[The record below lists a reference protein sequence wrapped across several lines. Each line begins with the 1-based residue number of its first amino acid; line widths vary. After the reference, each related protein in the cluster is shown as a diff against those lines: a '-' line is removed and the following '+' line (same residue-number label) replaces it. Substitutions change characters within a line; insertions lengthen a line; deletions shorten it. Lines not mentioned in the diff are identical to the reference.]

1 MSLSQNHLYHQI
13 LSDSSSFTFL
23 TLLFSPQKISSIYF
37 LCTTCFR
44 TQAFVTCL
52 LFSNIFVPKHCI
64 ILPLS
69 EVADN
74 RGKMNVSIFASF
86 LLDFQNLSISPLL
99 EVRSGLSE
107 IEALVRHPG
116 PDSIRDFQSDQ
127 PLKSTNSYNVSNFCF
142 NSTNYVWQCFK

>member
-13 LSDSSSFTFL
+13 LSGSSLFSFL
-23 TLLFSPQKISSIYF
+23 TLLFSPSQNQ
-37 LCTTCFR
+37 L
-44 TQAFVTCL
+44 
-52 LFSNIFVPKHCI
+52 NIFSLHDMLPHSGLRHVLAVFKHICPKHCI

-86 LLDFQNLSISPLL
+86 LLDFQNLRISPLL

-142 NSTNYVWQCFK
+142 NSTNYVYF